1 MFGNCSKHF
10 DSVCYVSSQS
20 SVSAENNSCMA
31 EVTLGLKQPKTLD
44 SDTVA
49 SITENFMY
57 LKKKKS
63 VLAFVAINPQAVCEM
78 LKYGP

>member
-1 MFGNCSKHF
+1 
-10 DSVCYVSSQS
+10 
-20 SVSAENNSCMA
+20 MA